1 MREIL
6 KSIVCGA
13 LLASAAPLA
22 AITIN
27 VPADKPTIQAGID
40 FAVAGD
46 IVQVA
51 AGTYNE
57 RIDFKGKAITVRSA
71 AGPATTIID
80 GQQLGPVVHFHTGE
94 GQGAILRGFTIRN
107 GKASSNT
114 FTQDGGGIRIATAS
128 PRIINNVISNNFA
141 CSGGGGISVVQGN
154 PLISGNTISGNSQS
168 GCSGGT
174 GGGGIGVIGGTSAQI
189 TNNTI
194 QSNTWS
200 SAGGGGISLNGAGS
214 ATLSSNTISGNS
226 SSEGGG
232 IDIVN
237 ASNMLLQQN
246 RITGNTAATGAG
258 IYWLVPSGSRGPRLV
273 NNTIAENNATSQGS
287 GIYADGYDIQVQL
300 VNNIIVAKSGQTAVY
315 CGNFNDL
322 NPPSFSYND
331 VYASAGTTYGGICVS
346 QTGFNGNISANPLFA
361 AGTYYLQAG
370 SSCIDKGN
378 GMTADIPAAD
388 FGGGVRIRDGN
399 GDGSIII
406 DMGIDEF

>member
-6 KSIVCGA
+6 KSIACGA
-13 LLASAAPLA
+13 LLASASPLA

-40 FAVAGD
+40 FAVTGD

-71 AGPATTIID
+71 AGPATTFID
-80 GQQLGPVVHFHTGE
+80 GQQLGPVVQFHTGE
-94 GQGAILRGFTIRN
+94 GQGSILRGFTIRN

-114 FTQDGGGIRIATAS
+114 STQNGGGVRIADSS
-128 PRIINNVISNNFA
+128 PRIINNVITNNLA
-141 CSGGGGISVVQGN
+141 CTYGAGISISFGS
-154 PLISGNTISGNSQS
+154 PLISGNTISNNAQS
-168 GCSGGT
+168 GCSGGN
-174 GGGGIGVIGGTSAQI
+174 GGGISVSAGGTTQI

-194 QSNTWS
+194 QNNTHTS
-200 SAGGGGISLNGAGS
+200 GGGIAISGGGS
-214 ATLSSNTISGNS
+214 TVVSNNTISGNTAYFD
-226 SSEGGG
+226 GGG
-232 IDIVN
+232 VQIVN
-237 ASNMLLQQN
+237 LSDVLLQQN
-246 RITGNTAATGAG
+246 RITGNTAPRGAG

-287 GIYADGYDIQVQL
+287 GIFADGYDIQVQL

-322 NPPSFSYND
+322 NPPSFSRND
-331 VYASAGTTYGGICVS
+331 VYAPAGTTYGGICVN

-370 SSCIDKGN
+370 SPCIDKGD
-378 GMTADIPAAD
+378 GTAADIPATD

>member
-94 GQGAILRGFTIRN
+94 GQGTILRGFTIRN

-114 FTQDGGGIRIATAS
+114 STQDGGGIRMSFAS

-141 CSGGGGISVVQGN
+141 CSGGAGISVYQGS

-168 GCSGGT
+168 GCSGG
-174 GGGGIGVIGGTSAQI
+174 GGGGIQVVGGPSTATQI

-194 QSNTWS
+194 QGNSFS
-200 SAGGGGISLNGAGS
+200 FGGGISLNACGAPTISG
-214 ATLSSNTISGNS
+214 NTISGNTAS
-226 SSEGGG
+226 SSGGG
-232 IDIVN
+232 LDMVN
-237 ASNMLLQQN
+237 QIQLTLTQN
-246 RITGNTAATGAG
+246 RITGNSAPAGGGISWSVATT
-258 IYWLVPSGSRGPRLV
+258 GSQLL
-273 NNTIAENNATSQGS
+273 NNTIADNSSAQGS
-287 GIYADGYDIQVQL
+287 GVNISGGTNLVTF
-300 VNNIIVAKSGQTAVY
+300 VNNAIVASSGQTAILCSGTSSTVFH
-315 CGNFNDL
+315 N
-322 NPPSFSYND
+322 ND
-331 VYASAGTTYGGICVS
+331 VYAPAGTTYGGTCVS
-346 QTGFNGNISANPLFA
+346 QTGVNGNISANPLFA
-361 AGTYYLQAG
+361 VGTYYLQAG
-370 SSCIDKGN
+370 SPCIDKGDT
-378 GMTADIPAAD
+378 MAASSLATD

-399 GDGSIII
+399 GDGSVIVDI
-406 DMGIDEF
+406 GIDEF

>member
-94 GQGAILRGFTIRN
+94 GQGSILRGFTIRN

-114 FTQDGGGIRIATAS
+114 ATQDGGGVRMLGTS
-128 PRIINNVISNNFA
+128 PRIINNVIINNLSCGDGA
-141 CSGGGGISVVQGN
+141 GISVYSGS
-154 PLISGNTISGNSQS
+154 PLISGNTISNNAQS
-168 GCSGGT
+168 GCSGGS
-174 GGGGIGVIGGTSAQI
+174 GGGISVIAGNSTQI

-194 QSNTWS
+194 QNNSHTY
-200 SAGGGGISLNGAGS
+200 GGGIGINGGGS
-214 ATLSSNTISGNS
+214 AIISNNTISGNTALID
-226 SSEGGG
+226 GGG
-232 IDIVN
+232 FEIINV
-237 ASNMLLQQN
+237 SNILLQQN
-246 RITGNTAATGAG
+246 RITGNTAPKGAG
-258 IYWLVPSGSRGPRLV
+258 IYWSVPSGSRGPRLV
-273 NNTIAENNATSQGS
+273 NNTIAENNATSLGS
-287 GIYADGYDIQVQL
+287 GIYADGFDIQVQL
-300 VNNIIVAKSGQTAVY
+300 VNNVIVAKSGQTAVY
-315 CGNFNDL
+315 CGNVNDL
-322 NPPSFSYND
+322 NPPSFSRND
-331 VYASAGTTYGGICVS
+331 VYAPAGTAYGGICVN

-370 SSCIDKGN
+370 SPCIDKGD

-399 GDGSIII
+399 GDGSIVI

>member
-6 KSIVCGA
+6 KSIACGA
-13 LLASAAPLA
+13 LLASASPLA

-46 IVQVA
+46 IVQVS

-94 GQGAILRGFTIRN
+94 GQGTILRGFTIRN
-107 GKASSNT
+107 GKAFSNT
-114 FTQDGGGIRIATAS
+114 PTQDGGGVRIAVAS

-141 CSGGGGISVVQGN
+141 CSGGAGISVFQGS

-168 GCSGGT
+168 GCSGGS
-174 GGGGIGVIGGTSAQI
+174 GGGIAVVGGSSSTTQI

-194 QSNTWS
+194 QGNSFTF
-200 SAGGGGISLNGAGS
+200 GGGISLNACGS
-214 ATLSSNTISGNS
+214 PTISGNTISGNTAS
-226 SSEGGG
+226 SGGG
-232 IDIVN
+232 GLDIVN
-237 ASNMLLQQN
+237 QINLTLTQN
-246 RITGNTAATGAG
+246 RITGNSA
-258 IYWLVPSGSRGPRLV
+258 PSGGGISWVVVTAGSQLL
-273 NNTIAENNATSQGS
+273 NNAIADNSSAQGS
-287 GIYADGYDIQVQL
+287 GVKINGGTNLVTF
-300 VNNIIVAKSGQTAVY
+300 VNNVVVASTGQTAIL
-315 CGNFNDL
+315 CSGSSSTTFRN
-322 NPPSFSYND
+322 ND
-331 VYASAGTTYGGICVS
+331 VYAPSGTTYGGTCVS
-346 QTGFNGNISANPLFA
+346 QTGVNGNISANPLLA

-370 SSCIDKGN
+370 SPCIDKGD
-378 GMTADIPAAD
+378 GMAAGIPATD